1 MKDTFT
7 KSISSLLQP
16 NHRDLQTVLSKVKAI
31 TNLNQLV
38 TPILEENLR
47 PYCQVANLCN
57 GILVMLAT
65 NSSVATQLRYQT
77 PDILKKLQGNPSLR
91 HIREIQCKVR
101 PPVTVTVE
109 RGKTSKKQEKIS
121 LLSAQTAETLM
132 AMASTIEDTELRAI
146 MQRIAGHTLAKL
158 PPK

>member
-1 MKDTFT
+1 MKETFT
-7 KSISSLLQP
+7 KSIATLLQP

-31 TNLNQLV
+31 THLNQLV
-38 TPILEENLR
+38 APMLEASLR
-47 PYCQVANLCN
+47 PHCQVANLSK
-57 GILVMLAT
+57 GILVMLAA
-65 NSSVATQLRYQT
+65 NSSVATQLRYQS
-77 PDILKKLQGNPSLR
+77 PDLLKKLQGNPSLR

-109 RGKTSKKQEKIS
+109 RGKTSKKQEKAA
-121 LLSAQTAETLM
+121 LLSTETAETLLVM
-132 AMASTIEDTELRAI
+132 ADTIEDPELRSI